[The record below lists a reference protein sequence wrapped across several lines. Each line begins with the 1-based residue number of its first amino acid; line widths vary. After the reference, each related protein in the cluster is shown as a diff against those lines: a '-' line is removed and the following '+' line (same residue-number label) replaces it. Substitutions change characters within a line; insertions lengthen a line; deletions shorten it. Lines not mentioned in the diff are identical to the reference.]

1 MESPDKE
8 DDAKEKARKRG
19 QTLPTTDVDMINAGT
34 SFLDAI
40 EKSLGLRYA
49 VRKTLDCFAVFSSS
63 FG

>member
-1 MESPDKE
+1 VESPDKE

-49 VRKTLDCFAVFSSS
+49 V
-63 FG
+63 